1 VGLSVRSTGGGT
13 ARGIDSYLDENE
25 AQRLWAEG
33 ASASNSFKKNTYS
46 QSRGGNTIL
55 MVANTF
61 KLNVY

>member
-1 VGLSVRSTGGGT
+1 MGLSVRSTGGGT

-33 ASASNSFKKNTYS
+33 ASASNSFKEEYLFIVGRVK
-46 QSRGGNTIL
+46 TIL

-61 KLNVY
+61 KLNVN

>member
-1 VGLSVRSTGGGT
+1 MGLSVRSTGGGT

-33 ASASNSFKKNTYS
+33 ASASNSFKNTYS
-46 QSRGGNTIL
+46 QSGGEKTIL

-61 KLNVY
+61 KLNVN